1 MALYVSKARRARRT
15 TIICVVVAIVAG
27 GLGWAIG
34 HGQVPSIDERVQSV
48 RSDADRIATDIT
60 RLDIEYRQALAGQ
73 GDSVAAGVITPLRDE
88 QAALQHTMDRAPWLA
103 AARRSAML
111 DSVVAAE
118 QAARDH
124 VPLEQFRAR
133 LTTSAKLIRA
143 SLVT

>member
-27 GLGWAIG
+27 ALGWAIG
-34 HGQVPSIDERVQSV
+34 HSQVPSVDDRVASV
-48 RSDADRIATDIT
+48 RTDADRIATDIS
-60 RLDIEYRQALAGQ
+60 RLDIEYQQALAGK
-73 GDSVAAGVITPLRDE
+73 GDSVAAGVLTPLHDE
-88 QAALQHTMDRAPWLA
+88 QTALQHTMDRAPWLA

-124 VPLEQFRAR
+124 VTLEQFRVR
-133 LTTSAKLIRA
+133 LTAAAKLIRTN
-143 SLVT
+143 LVP